1 MGRGARDP
9 GIDAGRSPGGPP
21 RQRGRG
27 AWPWLLLAALLLVL
41 ALAASTLFLVLPSEP
56 TPTATGTRPP
66 ARTPSVPETLTAP
79 AMATWT
85 RTPPPTASVI
95 VPPVTATRTPVDTV
109 AVRQTP
115 TERPGPGPTGTAAGA
130 ATPTPTPTVQ
140 VETGEGAEITD
151 ISTLGEVNIEY
162 PIRMAAGSSDVVVLS
177 VYVPAMLAS
186 LVPIEVERV
195 EIPADAPAVA
205 GELNRYRATILVAGT
220 MRIELQSLG
229 FAVEDLYPATQAVDI
244 DEVNKATVW
253 AWTVQAPERPGTYV
267 LVVRAYRIG
276 EGDEARP
283 SWIRSL
289 SVDVVSP
296 PEPRGVRGLG
306 WIVAAVVLGNVLVA
320 AALVLILR
328 RRRGLLPTR
337 RPPYDLAVLRE
348 LLLASFGPQ
357 ELRRLCQSHPD
368 LRPVLDDLDAD
379 PSLNEVVDAVVDH
392 VERHDLYAVLLA
404 LVREH
409 NPRQYARFES
419 RLHSRP

>member
-9 GIDAGRSPGGPP
+9 RVDAGRSPGGPP

-41 ALAASTLFLVLPSEP
+41 ALAASTLFLVMPSGP
-56 TPTATGTRPP
+56 TPTAP
-66 ARTPSVPETLTAP
+66 VTLTVSVG
-79 AMATWT
+79 ATRT
-85 RTPPPTASVI
+85 RTPPPTVSVI
-95 VPPVTATRTPVDTV
+95 VPPVTATRTPVGTV

-130 ATPTPTPTVQ
+130 ATPTPTVQ
-140 VETGEGAEITD
+140 VETSEGAEITD
-151 ISTLGEVNIEY
+151 ISTLGEVTIEY
-162 PIRMAAGSSDVVVLS
+162 PIRMTAGSSDVVVLS

-229 FAVEDLYPATQAVDI
+229 FAVEDIYPATQAVDI

-253 AWTVQAPERPGTYV
+253 AWNVQAPERPGTYV
-267 LVVRAYRIG
+267 LVVRAYRVG
-276 EGDEARP
+276 EGDEERP

-320 AALVLILR
+320 VALVLILR
-328 RRRGLLPTR
+328 RRRGLLPAR

-357 ELRRLCQSHPD
+357 DLRRLCQSHPD

-392 VERHDLYAVLLA
+392 VERHDLYEVLLA

-409 NPRQYARFES
+409 NPRQYARFEP
-419 RLHSRP
+419 RLRSRP

>member
-1 MGRGARDP
+1 MGKGVRDP
-9 GIDAGRSPGGPP
+9 EVNAGRSSGGPP

-41 ALAASTLFLVLPSEP
+41 ALAASALFLVLGSGPM
-56 TPTATGTRPP
+56 PTAT
-66 ARTPSVPETLTAP
+66 AEETPVAEVTVPEEETA
-79 AMATWT
+79 T
-85 RTPPPTASVI
+85 RTPPPSPSVL
-95 VPPVTATRTPVDTV
+95 VPLVTATRTPPST
-109 AVRQTP
+109 AAARQTP

-140 VETGEGAEITD
+140 VETNEGTEITD
-151 ISTLGEVNIEY
+151 VSTLGEVNIEY
-162 PIRMAAGSSDVVVLS
+162 PIRMTAGSSDVVVLS

-195 EIPADAPAVA
+195 EIPPDAPAVA

-220 MRIELQSLG
+220 MRIELHSLG
-229 FAVEDLYPATQAVDI
+229 FAVEDLYPATQAIDI
-244 DEVNKATVW
+244 DEVNVATVW
-253 AWTVQAPERPGTYV
+253 AWNVQAPERPGTYV
-267 LVVRAYRIG
+267 LVVSAYRIG
-276 EGDEARP
+276 EGNEARP

-289 SVDVVSP
+289 SVDVVGP
-296 PEPRGVRGLG
+296 PEPRGVPGLG
-306 WIVAAVVLGNVLVA
+306 WIVGAVVLGNVLVA
-320 AALVLILR
+320 VALVLALR
-328 RRRGLLPTR
+328 RRRALLPVR

-357 ELRRLCQSHPD
+357 ELRRLCQSHSD

-392 VERHDLYAVLLA
+392 VERYDLYDVLLA

-409 NPRQYARFES
+409 NPRQYARFEP
-419 RLHSRP
+419 RLRPRP